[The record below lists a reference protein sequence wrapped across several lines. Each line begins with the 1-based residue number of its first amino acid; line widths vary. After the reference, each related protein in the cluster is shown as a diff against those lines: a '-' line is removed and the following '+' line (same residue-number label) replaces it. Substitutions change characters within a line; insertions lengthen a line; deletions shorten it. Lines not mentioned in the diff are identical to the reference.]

1 MELLDL
7 LTSQL
12 GISEDQAKGGAG
24 ALFNLAKEQL
34 GSDDFRG
41 IAKAIPG
48 MDDLLSAAPDAGGF
62 GAAMGGLTAMLGG
75 KNQKLGGL
83 ASLAG
88 IFKGLGL
95 EMDMIGKFVPVM
107 LSFVQA
113 KGGEEI
119 KEILASVLR

>member
-34 GSDDFRG
+34 GNDDFRG
-41 IAKAIPG
+41 IANAIPG
-48 MDDLLSAAPDAGGF
+48 MDDLLSAAPDGGGF
-62 GAAMGGLTAMLGG
+62 GAAMGKLSAMLGG

-95 EMDMIGKFVPVM
+95 DMDMVGKFVPVI

-113 KGGEEI
+113 KGGAGLRE
-119 KEILASVLR
+119 KLQGVLS